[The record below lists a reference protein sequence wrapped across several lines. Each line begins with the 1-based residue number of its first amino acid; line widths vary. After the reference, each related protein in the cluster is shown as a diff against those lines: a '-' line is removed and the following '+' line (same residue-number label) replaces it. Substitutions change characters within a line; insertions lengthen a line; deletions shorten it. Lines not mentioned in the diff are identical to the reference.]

1 MRKHAGPVQ
10 PKKHLGQHFLKD
22 ASIAQ
27 RIAATVSTTNKEQ
40 TLLEIGPGTGALTR
54 PLIAEGHRLIEV
66 VEIDRDSVAYLNTQD
81 WVREN
86 GIVIHEGDML
96 KWKTEQWETVAA
108 GEPFA
113 IVGNFPYNI
122 SSQIMFRA
130 LDLGPRV
137 VELTG
142 MFQKEVAER
151 VCAAPGNKA
160 YGILSVL
167 MQAYF
172 NCTYLFTV
180 AETAFDPPPKV
191 KSGVIRCLRKPSDQI
206 PSTPTPAHLSRVVKA
221 AFNQRRKTLRN
232 ALRSGGFDISAVPAE
247 TLGLRAEALSVAE
260 FQELARLLP

>member
-22 ASIAQ
+22 TSIAE
-27 RIAATVSTTNKEQ
+27 RIAGSVSTPTEQ

-54 PLIAEGHRLIEV
+54 PLLETGRTCIEV
-66 VEIDRDSVAYLNTQD
+66 VEIDRDSVAYLNAQD
-81 WVREN
+81 WVHANR
-86 GIVIHEGDML
+86 IVIHEGDML
-96 KWKTEQWETVAA
+96 KWGPEDWDRVAT
-108 GEPFA
+108 GQPFA

-130 LDLGPRV
+130 LDLGERI

-151 VCAAPGNKA
+151 ICALPGNKS

-167 MQAYF
+167 MQAHF
-172 NCTYLFTV
+172 DCTYLFTV

-191 KSGVIRCLRKPSDQI
+191 KSGVIRCLRKPSGQI
-206 PSTPTPAHLSRVVKA
+206 PSSPTPAQLSRVVKA

-232 ALRSGGFDISAVPAE
+232 ALRSAGFDVSAVPNE

-260 FQELARLLP
+260 FQELARLVS